1 VHLDRGYDSG
11 KTRTILAERGLD
23 GHNRP
28 QGHAHPGPG
37 QHAVAGE
44 RTHAWATRS
53 ASSAGVPSGRRR
65 VVEFYLALAQA
76 IIIVRRLVRG
86 AWTCYRWQ
94 ARPARRP

>member
-1 VHLDRGYDSG
+1 
-11 KTRTILAERGLD
+11 
-23 GHNRP
+23 
-28 QGHAHPGPG
+28 
-37 QHAVAGE
+37 
-44 RTHAWATRS
+44 
-53 ASSAGVPSGRRR
+53 